1 MKKMIILAF
10 TMALMIPVFN
20 SCVEVNTDA
29 TSCYTITCSE
39 DLLELCD
46 LTIIYKDAKGDTV
59 KEKITDT
66 KWLKIVERDQ
76 LPANIWFDF
85 DLQLKP
91 GVKLTKK
98 TYNLHATFHLFNA
111 DTRFSSFGNI
121 CSSEAVK
128 REDVKAFID
137 GINNS
142 KKGTAIAFNYGIDQI
157 EVIES
162 GWKAIELS
170 LNGYSIFGDYY
181 IGEVPAEV
189 PAEVLQEELPVE
201 EVVVDDPQ

>member
-1 MKKMIILAF
+1 MIILAF

-29 TSCYTITCSE
+29 TSCYTTTCSE

-91 GVKLTKK
+91 GIKMTKK

-111 DTRFSSFGNI
+111 GTDFNCFGNI

-142 KKGTAIAFNYGIDQI
+142 KKGTAIAFDYDIDQI
-157 EVIES
+157 EVTES
-162 GWKAIELS
+162 GWKPIELS
-170 LNGYSIFGDYY
+170 LKGYGIFTGFC
-181 IGEVPAEV
+181 IGELPAE
-189 PAEVLQEELPVE
+189 ELQEDLPVE
-201 EVVVDDPQ
+201 EVVVADPLPQQNR